1 MRLLA
6 FFLALESVA
15 TFSGGARP
23 PTGVSS
29 TSSSSDSSNARL
41 DRLEIAA
48 VPRATPKKESTPEPL
63 PLWGL
68 PTPPEQRGPSVFK
81 LNQGRAIDVLRHD
94 YPRLFTE
101 RPDMSIFTDN
111 IELHDPSGKRLA
123 GKKQYERVFDA
134 LRFLRRTTM
143 QDAQV
148 GIRLVADDKSVRA
161 VTLASEAPSPPL
173 PTPLP
178 GVSSLASRFPR
189 PAVAAPLNADP
200 RALECQALDARP
212 GHWPHDPRQ
221 RRARARA
228 HRRRVH
234 LRP

>member
-15 TFSGGARP
+15 AFSGGARP

-123 GKKQYERVFDA
+123 GKKKYERVFDA

-161 VTLASEAPSPPL
+161 VTLASEAPFPPRRQLARLSISSPCRCRSLERRSACAGMP
-173 PTPLP
+173 
-178 GVSSLASRFPR
+178 SSGCATRPLASRPSSTASPR
-189 PAVAAPLNADP
+189 SCTSTACPSTTLTRMV
-200 RALECQALDARP
+200 
-212 GHWPHDPRQ
+212 
-221 RRARARA
+221 
-228 HRRRVH
+228 
-234 LRP
+234 

>member
-1 MRLLA
+1 MRALLA
-6 FFLALESVA
+6 FLALESVA
-15 TFSGGARP
+15 AFSGGARP

-29 TSSSSDSSNARL
+29 TSSSSDSSNVRL

-48 VPRATPKKESTPEPL
+48 LPRATPKRESTPEPL

-101 RPDMSIFTDN
+101 RPDMSIFTNN

-123 GKKQYERVFDA
+123 GKTQYERVFDA

-161 VTLASEAPSPPL
+161 PP
-173 PTPLP
+173 PP
-178 GVSSLASRFPR
+178 
-189 PAVAAPLNADP
+189 
-200 RALECQALDARP
+200 
-212 GHWPHDPRQ
+212 
-221 RRARARA
+221 
-228 HRRRVH
+228 H
-234 LRP
+234 LRPLPPPLTSLRYQLARL

>member
-1 MRLLA
+1 MAILEAMRALLA
-6 FFLALESVA
+6 FLALESVTA
-15 TFSGGARP
+15 FSGGARP

-29 TSSSSDSSNARL
+29 TSSSSDSSNVRL

-48 VPRATPKKESTPEPL
+48 VPRATPKRESTPEPL

-101 RPDMSIFTDN
+101 RPDMSIFTNN

-161 VTLASEAPSPPL
+161 VTLASEAPFPP
-173 PTPLP
+173 P
-178 GVSSLASRFPR
+178 
-189 PAVAAPLNADP
+189 
-200 RALECQALDARP
+200 
-212 GHWPHDPRQ
+212 
-221 RRARARA
+221 
-228 HRRRVH
+228 
-234 LRP
+234 